1 MGHTH
6 TSIWSVF
13 SCYYFLIFLIE
24 IFFLVCRRKIII
36 FLNTRRDVCAWNISI
51 DSLYTKC
58 RFLDQLME
66 FLLSD
71 VFRTSTV
78 KMTVNLLTTSTYSWI
93 LISEVT
99 NYIAPNIMDDLWVLD
114 FIDWK
119 WDFYKNASSTI
130 KQNRRKSELI
140 FRVFE
145 LAYSKILN

>member
-1 MGHTH
+1 
-6 TSIWSVF
+6 
-13 SCYYFLIFLIE
+13 
-24 IFFLVCRRKIII
+24 
-36 FLNTRRDVCAWNISI
+36 
-51 DSLYTKC
+51 
-58 RFLDQLME
+58 ME

-119 WDFYKNASSTI
+119 
-130 KQNRRKSELI
+130 
-140 FRVFE
+140 
-145 LAYSKILN
+145 